1 MIVRMQNGHYVFTQ
15 LCSFLP
21 KRVFDCLVDKYEG
34 NKYVKSFTCW
44 NHLLVLIFGQLS
56 NRESLR
62 DLIGILDAHKKK
74 FHHLGFGKSV
84 TRSNLSKA
92 NEVRSV
98 DIFEKFSL
106 RLVDY
111 IKVNNSPLVD
121 LETDSNVYAFDAS
134 IITLCINTFWWAKQR
149 KGTGGIK
156 LHTLYDIKNQIPTFN
171 VITDQLTSDCT
182 LMNIIPYQPN
192 AFYLFDKAYV
202 STPQLYAI
210 NLIDTFFV
218 VRKKQNM
225 KYSVLTDKNY
235 NNPKTGIMADQIVI
249 FTSRIA
255 RKGYSDK
262 LRSVVYY
269 SKELKTTFSFLTN
282 NLDITAE
289 EVVTL
294 YKYRWN
300 IEIFFKWIKQHLRI
314 KEFYG
319 TSENAVKIQIF
330 SAIIT
335 YCLVTIMKHQLK
347 IKVSIY
353 EILRVLSLSLFDR
366 MPIENLFINPDTQ
379 TNYQNDTQLWLNF
392 F

>member
-1 MIVRMQNGHYVFTQ
+1 MHNGHYVFTQ

-21 KRVFDCLVDKYEG
+21 KRVFDCLVDKYQG

-74 FHHLGFGKSV
+74 FYHLGFGKSV

-92 NEVRSV
+92 NEVRSI

-106 RLVDY
+106 KLIDS
-111 IKVNNSPLVD
+111 IKSINSQIVD
-121 LETDSNVYAFDAS
+121 LETDSKIYAFDSS

-182 LMNIIPYQPN
+182 LMDIIPYEPN

-210 NLIDTFFV
+210 NLIDAFFV

-225 KYSVLTDKNY
+225 KYKVVTDKNY
-235 NNPKTGIMADQIVI
+235 NNLQTGIMADQII
-249 FTSRIA
+249 EFTSRIA
-255 RKGYSDK
+255 QKGYPDK

-269 SKELKTTFSFLTN
+269 SKELNTTFSFLTN
-282 NLDITAE
+282 NLEITAE
-289 EVVTL
+289 EVTIL

-319 TSENAVKIQIF
+319 TSENAVKIQVF

-335 YCLVTIMKHQLK
+335 YCLVTIIKHKLK
-347 IKVSIY
+347 VKVSTY
-353 EILRVLSLSLFDR
+353 EILRVLSLSLFER
-366 MPIENLFINPDTQ
+366 MPIEKLFNNQQTQ
-379 TNYQNDTQLWLNF
+379 IEYQNDTQLSLNF

>member
-1 MIVRMQNGHYVFTQ
+1 MHNGHYVFTQ

-62 DLIGILDAHKKK
+62 DLIGILDAHKNK
-74 FHHLGFGKSV
+74 FYHLGFGKSV

-92 NEVRSV
+92 NEVRSIDV
-98 DIFEKFSL
+98 FERFSL

-111 IKVNNSPLVD
+111 IKSNNTQFVD
-121 LETDSNVYAFDAS
+121 LETDDKVYAFDSS

-182 LMNIIPYQPN
+182 LMDIIPYEPN
-192 AFYLFDKAYV
+192 AFYLFDKAYI

-210 NLIDTFFV
+210 NLIGAFFV

-225 KYSVLTDKNY
+225 KYNVLIDKNY
-235 NNPKTGIMADQIVI
+235 NNIQTGIMADQII
-249 FTSRIA
+249 KFTSRIA
-255 RKGYSDK
+255 QKGYPGK

-269 SKELKTTFSFLTN
+269 SKEQKTTFSFLTN

-289 EVVTL
+289 QVATL

-335 YCLVTIMKHQLK
+335 YCLVVIMKHELK
-347 IKVSIY
+347 IKGSTY
-353 EILRVLSLSLFDR
+353 EILRVLSLSLFEKI
-366 MPIENLFINPDTQ
+366 PIENLFNDQQTQ
-379 TNYQNDTQLWLNF
+379 VKYQNDTQLSLNF

>member
-1 MIVRMQNGHYVFTQ
+1 MHNGHYVFTQ
-15 LCSFLP
+15 LCRFLP
-21 KRVFDCLVDKYEG
+21 KRAFDCLVDKYEG

-74 FHHLGFGKSV
+74 FYHLGFGKSV

-92 NEVRSV
+92 NEVRSIDV
-98 DIFEKFSL
+98 FEKFSL
-106 RLVDY
+106 KLIDC
-111 IKVNNSPLVD
+111 IKSNNTQIVD
-121 LETDSNVYAFDAS
+121 LETDSNIYAFDSS

-156 LHTLYDIKNQIPTFN
+156 LYTLYDIKNQIPTFN

-182 LMNIIPYQPN
+182 LMDIIPYETN

-210 NLIDTFFV
+210 NLIDAFFV

-225 KYSVLTDKNY
+225 KYKVLTDKNY
-235 NNPKTGIMADQIVI
+235 NNPQTGIMADQIII

-255 RKGYSDK
+255 QKGYPDK

-289 EVVTL
+289 EVATL

-335 YCLVTIMKHQLK
+335 YCLVTIMKHELK
-347 IKVSIY
+347 IKVSTY
-353 EILRVLSLSLFDR
+353 EILRILSLSLFER
-366 MPIENLFINPDTQ
+366 MPIENLFNNNDTQ
-379 TNYQNDTQLWLNF
+379 INYQNDTQLCLNF